1 MSVMFSRPRRLNATL
16 DMAPLIDVVFQ
27 LLIFFMLSSSFITPN
42 LPLVL
47 PTVDVSVD
55 PSEQAPTVVSVDE
68 EKRIYI
74 NQSEVR
80 MGKFEATLAEHLR
93 DSEDKSIQF
102 RMHEERPYREF
113 VGLMN
118 LARKAGATQL
128 NIVYRDRKGGSKR
141 DD

>member
-1 MSVMFSRPRRLNATL
+1 MFTRPRRLNATL

-47 PTVDVSVD
+47 PTVDVSVEPYD
-55 PSEQAPTVVSVDE
+55 QAPTVVSVDE
-68 EKRIYI
+68 EKRIFI
-74 NQSEVR
+74 NQTEVR
-80 MGKFEATLAEHLR
+80 MGKFEAVLAEQLR
-93 DSEDKSIQF
+93 ESEDKSIQF

-118 LARKAGATQL
+118 LAREAGATQL
-128 NIVYRDRKGGSKR
+128 NIVYRDGE
-141 DD
+141 D

>member
-1 MSVMFSRPRRLNATL
+1 
-16 DMAPLIDVVFQ
+16 MAPLIDVVFQ

-47 PTVDVSVD
+47 PSVDVTME

-74 NQSEVR
+74 NQKEVQL
-80 MGKFEATLAEHLR
+80 KNFEAMLAEQLLR
-93 DSEDKSIQF
+93 SEDKSIQF

-128 NIVYRDRKGGSKR
+128 NIVYRDKKAR
-141 DD
+141 

>member
-1 MSVMFSRPRRLNATL
+1 MFVRPRRLKLTL

-47 PTVDVSVD
+47 PSVGVTAEVTD
-55 PSEQAPTVVSVDE
+55 SAPTVVSVDE

-74 NQSEVR
+74 NQSEVS
-80 MGKFEATLAEHLR
+80 MVDFESALAAQLER
-93 DSEDKSIQF
+93 SEEKSIQF

-128 NIVYRDRKGGSKR
+128 NIVYRDAESDAAPSVGEE
-141 DD
+141 